1 MQPFTRNFGRRWG
14 VAPTLEAGSGRAPIM
29 RVMPELPEVETVARE
44 LREGSAARGPSVLG
58 RVIARVTVR
67 WPRQIA
73 APAPRDVEARLRGQK
88 VLAVGRRGKVI
99 VFTLSRDVML
109 VHLRMSGDLTV
120 VPGEAPP
127 DKHAHTVFQFED
139 GSELRF
145 SDTRKFGK
153 VWVVADAAAV
163 LGGLGPEPLDDAFTP
178 AVLAERLQGRHRLLK
193 PLLLDQAFLAG
204 VGNIYADEALHLA
217 GLHPQRLSDTL
228 TPREVRALWKA
239 LRLALN
245 DGLRHNG
252 ASIDWQYRGG
262 GYQEVLRAYGRAG
275 RECQRPGCTGRIRRI
290 VVGQRSTHFCPVC
303 QLKRGPGVDWV
314 EAAARRS
321 RRARRED

>member
-1 MQPFTRNFGRRWG
+1 
-14 VAPTLEAGSGRAPIM
+14 
-29 RVMPELPEVETVARE
+29 MPELPEVETVARE
-44 LREGSAARGPSVLG
+44 LREGSTTRGPSVLG
-58 RVIARVTVR
+58 RVIAGVTVR

-73 APAPRDVEARLRGQK
+73 APSPREIDDRLRGQQ

-99 VFTLSRDVML
+99 VFRLTRDVLL

-120 VPGEAPP
+120 TSGVTPT
-127 DKHAHTVFQFED
+127 DKHAHTVFHFED

-153 VWVVADAAAV
+153 VWVVAQVEDV

-178 AVLAERLQGRHRLLK
+178 AVLAERLKMRQRALK

-217 GLHPQRLSDTL
+217 GLHPLRRSDTL
-228 TPREVRALWKA
+228 SPREVRGLWKA
-239 LRLALN
+239 LRQALN

-262 GYQEVLRAYGRAG
+262 GYQEVLRAYGRSG
-275 RECQRPGCTGRIRRI
+275 RECQRPGCAGRIRRI

-303 QLKRGPGVDWV
+303 QPKRGPGKDWV
-314 EAAARRS
+314 AAAA
-321 RRARRED
+321 RRARREDNRD